1 MKTTFAAVFAVSL
14 LLAGAAA
21 AQTQPQAPARPVLPA
36 PDAQRVLVNDPD
48 AQQTRNELQQLLQ
61 QYPPSLREI
70 LALDPSLLTSDTYLA
85 TYPQLVA
92 FLDQHPE
99 VARNPAFFLGSP
111 GRRDF
116 NNPQQQAL
124 EVWEDVMAGLAVFT
138 VFMTVS
144 IFLGWLLKT
153 FIDYRRWMHIS
164 RVQTEAHNKL
174 LDRLTGHEELLA
186 YIQTPAGRRFL
197 ESAPVLDAGPR
208 PTSAA
213 INRVLWSAQIGMVL
227 AFAGI
232 GLNFAAN
239 RVSEYIAPPIFLM
252 GVLAIALGVGFVISA
267 AAGYLLSRRLGL
279 LEPRTNE

>member
-1 MKTTFAAVFAVSL
+1 MF
-14 LLAGAAA
+14 LAGPAA
-21 AQTQPQAPARPVLPA
+21 AQTAPQTPPQTPPRPAVVQ
-36 PDAQRVLVNDPD
+36 DQRLLVNDPD
-48 AQQTRNELQQLLQ
+48 AQQTRQELQELLR
-61 QYPPSLREI
+61 QYPPSLRQV

-92 FLDQHPE
+92 FLGQHPE
-99 VARNPAFFLGSP
+99 VARNPAYFLGS
-111 GRRDF
+111 GGGRDF
-116 NNPQQQAL
+116 NDPQQRTL
-124 EVWEDVMAGLAVFT
+124 ELWENVMAGLAAFSVFA
-138 VFMTVS
+138 TVS
-144 IFLGWLLKT
+144 VFLCWLVKT
-153 FIDYRRWMHIS
+153 FIDYRRWMHVS

-208 PTSAA
+208 PTSAP

-227 AFAGI
+227 AFAGF
-232 GLNFAAN
+232 GLNFAAG
-239 RVSEYIAPPIFLM
+239 RVSEFIAPPIFLM

-267 AAGYLLSRRLGL
+267 VLAYVLSRQLGL